1 MNWSLAPI
9 RRSTVSRRSDRR
21 GAILAV
27 AMLCL
32 LVVIGL
38 LGSMLQ
44 NAVRSRRQLH
54 SERDLRQTQLLLE
67 AGLNRAAG
75 AARRSAEYRGETWT
89 VPAAEILGHGDGR
102 VVIEA
107 ASGNDAESRQFK
119 VTAEYPV
126 GSELSVRRSRTFTVG
141 NPAT

>member
-1 MNWSLAPI
+1 
-9 RRSTVSRRSDRR
+9 
-21 GAILAV
+21 
-27 AMLCL
+27 MLCL

-75 AARRSAEYRGETWT
+75 AARRSAEYRGETWN

>member
-1 MNWSLAPI
+1 MFGHE
-9 RRSTVSRRSDRR
+9 SDRR

-67 AGLNRAAG
+67 AGLDRAAA
-75 AARRSAEYRGETWT
+75 AARRSSEYRGETWNI
-89 VPAAEILGHGDGR
+89 PAAEILGHGDGQ

-107 ASGNDAESRQFK
+107 ASGNDAASRQFK

-126 GSELSVRRSRTFTVG
+126 GSELSVRRSRTFTVR